1 MSKKK
6 TEQWLIAGILVS
18 GVVALWAKV
27 ASAGPAPLPGLPVP
41 PEPPK

>member
-1 MSKKK
+1 MAKKRS
-6 TEQWLIAGILVS
+6 EQWIIAGILIS

-27 ASAGPAPLPGLPVP
+27 ASAGPTPP